1 MLEAFTAALSLVT
14 ASEIGDKTFF
24 MAVILASRYPRK
36 PVFLGVV
43 TALAAMTIL
52 SVWIGQ
58 LIVLLPKLFSQYLPP
73 SLSFLNQI
81 SIERVAALLFLIF
94 GIKLLYS
101 AGKMSAQTD
110 IEVMNE
116 ADDAIL
122 QARGFANEDGE
133 RKFKQRNTT
142 WKIFIESC
150 VLTFI
155 AEWGDRTQFATITLA
170 ASKDSIGVM
179 LGGIL
184 GHTICALIAVIGGRA
199 IASHISERTITIIG
213 GILFIILAIVSIAFT
228 GG

>member
-1 MLEAFTAALSLVT
+1 MLEAFTTALSLIT

-24 MAVILASRYPRK
+24 MAVILSSRYPRK

-101 AGKMSAQTD
+101 ARKMSAQTD

-116 ADDAIL
+116 AEEAI
-122 QARGFANEDGE
+122 EDGE

>member
-1 MLEAFTAALSLVT
+1 MLEAFTAALSLIT

-43 TALAAMTIL
+43 VALAAMTIL

-58 LIVLLPKLFSQYLPP
+58 VIVLLPQLFSQYLPP
-73 SLSFLNQI
+73 SLGFLTHV
-81 SIERVAALLFLIF
+81 SIDRVAALLFLIF

-101 AGKMSAQTD
+101 ARMMSAQTD
-110 IEVMNE
+110 VDVMAE
-116 ADDAIL
+116 AEEAI
-122 QARGFANEDGE
+122 EDGE

-142 WKIFIESC
+142 WIIFIESC

-213 GILFIILAIVSIAFT
+213 GILFIILAIVSIAFA
-228 GG
+228 GK

>member
-1 MLEAFTAALSLVT
+1 MLEAFTTALSLIT

-36 PVFLGVV
+36 PVFMGVV

-101 AGKMSAQTD
+101 ARKMSAQTD

-116 ADDAIL
+116 AEEAI
-122 QARGFANEDGE
+122 EDGE

>member
-1 MLEAFTAALSLVT
+1 MLEAFTAALSLIT

-52 SVWIGQ
+52 SVGIGRF
-58 LIVLLPKLFSQYLPP
+58 LILLPQLFSRYLPS
-73 SLSFLNQI
+73 SLGFLTYI
-81 SIERVAALLFLIF
+81 SIERLAALLFLIF

-101 AGKMSAQTD
+101 ARKMTAATDVAVMAEAQ
-110 IEVMNE
+110 E
-116 ADDAIL
+116 AVS
-122 QARGFANEDGE
+122 EGE
-133 RKFKQRNTT
+133 SKFQQRNTG

-170 ASKDSIGVM
+170 ASKDAIGVM
-179 LGGIL
+179 LGGIV

-213 GILFIILAIVSIAFT
+213 GLLFILLAIVSVTIP
-228 GG
+228 GK

>member
-1 MLEAFTAALSLVT
+1 MLEAFTAALSLIT

-101 AGKMSAQTD
+101 ARTMSAQTYV
-110 IEVMNE
+110 EVMNE
-116 ADDAIL
+116 AEEAI
-122 QARGFANEDGE
+122 EDGE

>member
-1 MLEAFTAALSLVT
+1 MLEAFTAALSLIT

-101 AGKMSAQTD
+101 AREMSAQTD
-110 IEVMNE
+110 VEVMAE
-116 ADDAIL
+116 AEEAI
-122 QARGFANEDGE
+122 EDGE
-133 RKFKQRNTT
+133 RKFKQRNTA

-150 VLTFI
+150 VLTFV

-179 LGGIL
+179 LGGIV

-213 GILFIILAIVSIAFT
+213 GILFIILAIVSIAF
-228 GG
+228 GGR

>member
-1 MLEAFTAALSLVT
+1 MLEAFTAALSLIT

-36 PVFLGVV
+36 PVFMGVV

-101 AGKMSAQTD
+101 ARKMSAQTD

-116 ADDAIL
+116 AEEAI
-122 QARGFANEDGE
+122 EDGE

>member
-1 MLEAFTAALSLVT
+1 MLEAFTAALSLIT

-36 PVFLGVV
+36 PVFMGVV

-101 AGKMSAQTD
+101 ARKMSAQTD

-116 ADDAIL
+116 AEEAI
-122 QARGFANEDGE
+122 EDGE

-213 GILFIILAIVSIAFT
+213 GVLFIILAIVSIAFT

>member
-1 MLEAFTAALSLVT
+1 MLEAFTAALSLIT

-36 PVFLGVV
+36 PVFMGVV
-43 TALAAMTIL
+43 VALAAMTIL
-52 SVWIGQ
+52 SVGIGQ
-58 LIVLLPKLFSQYLPP
+58 FLLLLPKLISQYLPP
-73 SLSFLNQI
+73 SLGFLTHI
-81 SIERVAALLFLIF
+81 SIEYVAAFLFLIF

-101 AGKMSAQTD
+101 AREMSAQTD
-110 IEVMNE
+110 VEVMAE
-116 ADDAIL
+116 AEEFR
-122 QARGFANEDGE
+122 Q
-133 RKFKQRNTT
+133 QNTT
-142 WKIFIESC
+142 WKIFVESC

-179 LGGIL
+179 LGGIV

-213 GILFIILAIVSIAFT
+213 GLLFILLAIVSIAFS
-228 GG
+228 GKV

>member
-1 MLEAFTAALSLVT
+1 MLEAFTAALSLIT

-43 TALAAMTIL
+43 TALVAMTIL

-81 SIERVAALLFLIF
+81 SIDRVAALLFLIF

-101 AGKMSAQTD
+101 AREMSAQTD
-110 IEVMNE
+110 VEVMAE
-116 ADDAIL
+116 AEEAV
-122 QARGFANEDGE
+122 EDSE
-133 RKFKQRNTT
+133 RKFKQRHTA

-150 VLTFI
+150 VLTFV

-179 LGGIL
+179 LGGIV

-213 GILFIILAIVSIAFT
+213 GILFIILAIVSIAF
-228 GG
+228 GGK

>member
-101 AGKMSAQTD
+101 ARTMSAQTD
-110 IEVMNE
+110 TEVMNE
-116 ADDAIL
+116 AEEAI
-122 QARGFANEDGE
+122 EDGE
-133 RKFKQRNTT
+133 RKFKQRNNT
-142 WKIFIESC
+142 WKIFVESC

-213 GILFIILAIVSIAFT
+213 GILFIILAIVSIAF
-228 GG
+228 GGK

>member
-1 MLEAFTAALSLVT
+1 MLEAFTAALSLIT

-43 TALAAMTIL
+43 AALAAMTIL

-58 LIVLLPKLFSQYLPP
+58 FIILLPKFVSQYLPP
-73 SLSFLNQI
+73 SLGFLTHV
-81 SIERVAALLFLIF
+81 SIDRVAALLFLIF

-101 AGKMSAQTD
+101 AREMSAQTD
-110 IEVMNE
+110 VNVMAE
-116 ADDAIL
+116 AEEAV
-122 QARGFANEDGE
+122 EDGE
-133 RKFKQRNTT
+133 RKFQQQNTT
-142 WKIFIESC
+142 WKILIESC
-150 VLTFI
+150 VLTFV

-184 GHTICALIAVIGGRA
+184 GHTICALIAVIGGRT
-199 IASHISERTITIIG
+199 IASHISERTITLIG
-213 GILFIILAIVSIAFT
+213 GALFILLAIVSIAF
-228 GG
+228 GGR

>member
-1 MLEAFTAALSLVT
+1 MLEAFTAALSLIT

-43 TALAAMTIL
+43 VALAAMTIL
-52 SVWIGQ
+52 SVGIGRFI
-58 LIVLLPKLFSQYLPP
+58 LLLPQLFSKYLPP
-73 SLSFLNQI
+73 SLSFLTQI
-81 SIERVAALLFLIF
+81 SIEHVAALLFLIF

-101 AGKMSAQTD
+101 ARTMSAQTD
-110 IEVMNE
+110 VDVMQE
-116 ADDAIL
+116 AEEAIV
-122 QARGFANEDGE
+122 EGE
-133 RKFKQRNTT
+133 RKFRQRHTT
-142 WKIFIESC
+142 WQVFVESC

-179 LGGIL
+179 LGGIV

-213 GILFIILAIVSIAFT
+213 GLLFILLAIVTIVT
-228 GG
+228 LVK

>member
-1 MLEAFTAALSLVT
+1 MLEAFTAALSLIT

-36 PVFLGVV
+36 PVFMGVV

-101 AGKMSAQTD
+101 ARKMSAQTD

-116 ADDAIL
+116 AEEAI
-122 QARGFANEDGE
+122 EDGE

-213 GILFIILAIVSIAFT
+213 GVLFILLAIVSIAFT